1 MHISSGLRDLPSY
14 RIGKQ
19 QTTLWSSAPFS
30 LGKLWKFRPVLP
42 NTNAADYTKIKT
54 ALLKNY
60 NLTEEGFRVKFR
72 HNKPKNSESPEQYL
86 TRIETYYE
94 SWLATAEVKTYD
106 DMKNLILREQF
117 LNMCPRNLEI
127 HLRERSFTSISK
139 MCKQADRYLE
149 ARNQKMTT
157 GIRAKPD
164 DNIQDTDT
172 KLEQKQQKN
181 CYNCGKLGH
190 THAECQNE
198 GGGNEQKCNHCG
210 IYGHTEE
217 ACWNKKEFTGMMS
230 TRSIQN
236 RHHAKLRMSNQNKG
250 TQRSKNQVDL
260 NKTLKLVPG
269 KVYGGHFERHRVFHN
284 MCEQEACGT

>member
-1 MHISSGLRDLPSY
+1 MYSHSVHPIRSKEILMTQLYKKMSSTGIDNIDAYLQRFERFAKLQNWETADYAIVLSTLLT
-14 RIGKQ
+14 GKA
-19 QTTLWSSAPFS
+19 LEVYA
-30 LGKLWKFRPVLP
+30 RLP
-42 NTNAADYTKIKT
+42 NTNAADYTKIKM

-72 HNKPKNSESPEQYL
+72 HSKLKDSESPEQYL
-86 TRIETYYE
+86 TRIETYCE
-94 SWLATAEVKTYD
+94 SWLAKAEVKTYD
-106 DMKNLILREQF
+106 DLKNLILREQF

-127 HLRERSFTSISK
+127 HLRERSCTSISE

-149 ARNQKMTT
+149 ARNQKMMT

-181 CYNCGKLGH
+181 CYNCGKLGY
-190 THAECQNE
+190 TRAECRNE
-198 GGGNEQKCNHCG
+198 GEGNEQKCNYCG

-217 ACWNKKEFTGMMS
+217 ACRNKKEFTGMMS

-236 RHHAKLRMSNQNKG
+236 RHQEQLRLSNQNKG
-250 TQRSKNQVDL
+250 IQ
-260 NKTLKLVPG
+260 
-269 KVYGGHFERHRVFHN
+269 
-284 MCEQEACGT
+284 